1 MSMLR
6 ASELVELSELQI
18 FSGSRAETI
27 DNLLLGAFYQ
37 KFPAGVELAR
47 TGENADFLHVVV
59 TGRVELFASYL
70 DRESTIDIIGPLHT
84 FIVAAVITDRPYLN
98 SARVLEP
105 SKILMLP
112 ASAVRGAMNDDA
124 AFATKMANE
133 MAGAYRNVIRDL
145 KSHKLRSGL
154 ERLANWLVQRD
165 AETGGGHRF
174 TIPFA
179 KKVLASRL
187 GMAPEVLS
195 RAFGTLGGYDVIIKG
210 AEVEIRDPA
219 CLVRLAK
226 PHPLMDDPLG

>member
-1 MSMLR
+1 MLR
-6 ASELVELSELQI
+6 ESELAELFGLQI
-18 FSGSRAETI
+18 FSGSRPETI
-27 DNLLLGAFYQ
+27 DSLLRGAFYQ
-37 KFPAGVELAR
+37 KFPAGLELVR

-70 DRESTIDIIGPLHT
+70 NRESTIDIIGPLQT

-112 ASAVRGAMNDDA
+112 ASAVRAAMTGDA
-124 AFATKMANE
+124 AFATRMAVE
-133 MAGAYRNVIRDL
+133 MADAYRSVVRDL
-145 KSHKLRSGL
+145 KNQKLRSGL

-174 TIPFA
+174 TIPFD

-195 RAFGTLGGYDVIIKG
+195 RAFATLAAYDVIIKG
-210 AEVEIRDPA
+210 AEVEIRDPNS
-219 CLVRLAK
+219 LVRLGK
-226 PHPLMDDPLG
+226 PHPLMDDPQA